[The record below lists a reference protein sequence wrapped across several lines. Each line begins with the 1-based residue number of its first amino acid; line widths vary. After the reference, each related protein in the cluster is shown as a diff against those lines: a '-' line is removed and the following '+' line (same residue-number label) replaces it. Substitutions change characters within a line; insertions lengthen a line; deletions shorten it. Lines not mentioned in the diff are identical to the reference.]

1 MVLLSQVSKKQFSVK
16 LIDCSNESPCKLNLQ
31 NVRVNFSFFHTV
43 KGLLQFVTFMRFP
56 HPFSLFS
63 RFVICI
69 LCPYLEDKRT
79 LTEINDVVGSH
90 FFLLGV
96 KYEMFPVF
104 KGSKSIL
111 WVFGEWKIHFV
122 KMLNDF

>member
-1 MVLLSQVSKKQFSVK
+1 M
-16 LIDCSNESPCKLNLQ
+16 
-31 NVRVNFSFFHTV
+31 

-104 KGSKSIL
+104 KGKQKYPLSI
-111 WVFGEWKIHFV
+111 WRMKTYCENAK
-122 KMLNDF
+122 

>member
-1 MVLLSQVSKKQFSVK
+1 M
-16 LIDCSNESPCKLNLQ
+16 
-31 NVRVNFSFFHTV
+31 

-96 KYEMFPVF
+96 KYEMFPAKV
-104 KGSKSIL
+104 S
-111 WVFGEWKIHFV
+111 FGYLEEKHFYENA
-122 KMLNDF
+122 K

>member
-1 MVLLSQVSKKQFSVK
+1 MDFLK
-16 LIDCSNESPCKLNLQ
+16 

-104 KGSKSIL
+104 LKAAKAS
-111 WVFGEWKIHFV
+111 FGYMENENIFV